1 MILSNKY
8 EMKCTTGPQDIPC
21 RIGSGSGTGPLD
33 CESRDP
39 VPDSENEIRWVMVT
53 TEQLTYYCQSICVA
67 EPLALPRS

>member
-8 EMKCTTGPQDIPC
+8 ELKCTTGPRDIPC

-39 VPDSENEIRWVMVT
+39 VPDSETLPSVNNVVVNERNT
-53 TEQLTYYCQSICVA
+53 NLTSAIAQVGIKDK
-67 EPLALPRS
+67 

>member
-8 EMKCTTGPQDIPC
+8 ELKCTTGPRDIPC

-39 VPDSENEIRWVMVT
+39 VPDSETLPFELQQGNGVT
-53 TEQLTYYCQSICVA
+53 ATDCATVSG
-67 EPLALPRS
+67 